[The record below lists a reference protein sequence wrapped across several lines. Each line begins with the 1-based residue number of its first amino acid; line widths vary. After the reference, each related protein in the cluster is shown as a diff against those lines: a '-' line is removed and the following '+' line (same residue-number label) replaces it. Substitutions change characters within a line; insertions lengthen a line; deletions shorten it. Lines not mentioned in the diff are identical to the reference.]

1 MAQTKI
7 TFNNAI
13 NCSLQTG
20 DTAYVSSVLSGGIT
34 SEPIEIGV
42 ILDVKPG
49 YIVVDKDKGVI
60 DAIFPTGISGMFL
73 SFAKRVEVNN
83 SSLKGYY
90 ADITFHN
97 FSTNSI
103 ELFSVGSEI
112 DVSSK

>member
-7 TFNNAI
+7 TFNNAT

-20 DTAYVSSVLSGGIT
+20 DTAYVSNILPGGIT
-34 SEPIEIGV
+34 SEPVEIGV
-42 ILDVKPG
+42 VLDVKPG
-49 YIVVDKDKGVI
+49 YIIVDKDKGVI
-60 DAIFPTGISGMFL
+60 DALYPTGIGGMFL

-90 ADITFHN
+90 ADITFEN
-97 FSTNSI
+97 SSTNSI

-112 DVSSK
+112 NASSK